1 MKTPTYSEF
10 VLRRLHSL
18 TGVIPLT
25 FFIIFHFFA
34 NSTSLGG
41 EQAFDG
47 TVTVLRSVPYLLGV
61 EMALLFAPF
70 LFHMLYGMV
79 IIFASKPNSAKLPY
93 RRNWAYVM
101 QRVTAMIV
109 FTFIV
114 YHVIGVRFIDA
125 HNQTAVYA
133 IFHEKMSNPFTY
145 WWYVIGI
152 ACTSFHLA
160 NGLVTFFMTWGITV
174 STRSQRVAEVAMG
187 ALGILVFIIGIGAIN
202 GFLRAEPVKVPE
214 VHLGQTAPALPAEK
228 AVALK

>member
-25 FFIIFHFFA
+25 VFVIFHFFA
-34 NSTSLGG
+34 NSTSRGG
-41 EQAFDG
+41 EEAFDK
-47 TVTVLRSVPYLLGV
+47 TVVALRSTPYLLAV
-61 EMALLFAPF
+61 ESALLFAPF

-79 IIFASKPNSAKLPY
+79 IIFSSKPNSARLPY

-114 YHVIGVRFIDA
+114 YHVVGVRFIDA
-125 HNQTAVYA
+125 HDESAVYA

-145 WWYVIGI
+145 WWYVVGI

-160 NGLVTFFMTWGITV
+160 NGLCTFFMTWGLTV
-174 STRSQRVAEVAMG
+174 SRQSQRMAEYAMA
-187 ALGILVFIIGIGAIN
+187 ALGIVVFVIGIGAIN
-202 GFLRAEPVKVPE
+202 GFLKQDPVKVPNKAHVTE
-214 VHLGQTAPALPAEK
+214 VASR
-228 AVALK
+228 